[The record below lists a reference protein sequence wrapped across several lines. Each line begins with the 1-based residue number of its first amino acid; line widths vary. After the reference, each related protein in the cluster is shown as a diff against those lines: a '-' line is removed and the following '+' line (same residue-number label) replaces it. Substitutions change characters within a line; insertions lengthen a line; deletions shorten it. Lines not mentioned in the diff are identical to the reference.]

1 MFNDQ
6 IIKEQDEQLTEIQNS
21 VKRIKENSK
30 IIHETIDNQNIYIKE
45 RDEGIDKNKE
55 NMNYAMN
62 KIGTLLKTKNKGQIK
77 CFLTLIC
84 ISLFLIF
91 LLII

>member
-6 IIKEQDEQLTEIQNS
+6 IIKEQDEQLAEIQNS

-45 RDEGIDKNKE
+45 IDEGIDKNKE

>member
-45 RDEGIDKNKE
+45 IDEGIDKNKE

-84 ISLFLIF
+84 ISLFFI
-91 LLII
+91 LLIII

>member
-6 IIKEQDEQLTEIQNS
+6 IIKKQDEQLTEIQNS

-45 RDEGIDKNKE
+45 IDEGIDKNKE

>member
-45 RDEGIDKNKE
+45 IDEGIDKNKE

>member
-30 IIHETIDNQNIYIKE
+30 IIHETINNQNIYIKE
-45 RDEGIDKNKE
+45 IDEGIDKNKE

>member
-45 RDEGIDKNKE
+45 IDEGIDKNKE

-77 CFLTLIC
+77 CF
-84 ISLFLIF
+84 FPQK
-91 LLII
+91 